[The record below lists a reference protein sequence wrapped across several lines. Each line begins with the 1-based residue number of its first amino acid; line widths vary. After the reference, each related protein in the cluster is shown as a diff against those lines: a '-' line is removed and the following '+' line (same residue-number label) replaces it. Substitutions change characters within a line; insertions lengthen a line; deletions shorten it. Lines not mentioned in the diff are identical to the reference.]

1 MSKKI
6 NDVLQSY
13 LQKNHDEQ
21 ILPFEINKILSE
33 HNLENVQNKFENK
46 TTTSINN
53 EIYNA
58 INGLEC
64 FFERTTVLAE
74 EKPKL
79 NFPAN
84 SFGRF
89 PENWYSPSLRS
100 CESLNFSDDLLN
112 SFFIEIKK
120 ELCKKMIG
128 FQYIYQ
134 INDFLLGRTI
144 KLIRIEDG
152 KFIFAGILLSIDFTN
167 NGTILLCK
175 VFPKGK
181 PLNYNFEKYLF
192 FQKLNKD
199 EEIILSIQDYL
210 QR

>member
-1 MSKKI
+1 LLKI
-6 NDVLQSY
+6 N
-13 LQKNHDEQ
+13 N
-21 ILPFEINKILSE
+21 LSS
-33 HNLENVQNKFENK
+33 LCSDKLRGDFDPVSV
-46 TTTSINN
+46 T
-53 EIYNA
+53 
-58 INGLEC
+58 
-64 FFERTTVLAE
+64 
-74 EKPKL
+74 PL
-79 NFPAN
+79 NFPSQAT
-84 SFGRF
+84 
-89 PENWYSPSLRS
+89 ENWSSPSLRS
-100 CESLNFSDDLLN
+100 GESLNFSDDLLN